1 MSNDFRVGYGYD
13 VHRLVEGR
21 KLILGG
27 VTIPYEFGLAGHS
40 DADVLLHAISDALL
54 GSLALG
60 DIGRHFPDTDQAFK
74 NADSRLLLG
83 KVYEHIKEKGFSVV
97 NIDSTIVAQQP
108 KLAPFIDDM
117 RKNIAAD
124 LDMEISRVSVK
135 ATTTEELGF
144 EGKKQGVSAKAV
156 VLITKSS

>member
-27 VTIPYEFGLAGHS
+27 VTISHEFGLSGHS

-60 DIGRHFPDTDQAFK
+60 DIGMHFPDTDQTFK
-74 NADSRLLLG
+74 NADSRMLLV
-83 KVYEHIKEKGFSVV
+83 KVFELIKKDGFSVV

-117 RKNIAAD
+117 RKNIAGD
-124 LDMEISRVSVK
+124 LEMEINRVSVK
-135 ATTTEELGF
+135 ATTSEELGF
-144 EGKKQGVSAKAV
+144 EGKKQGISAKAV
-156 VLITKSS
+156 VLISKSS